1 MLGGNGVWC
10 LCFDSFRPRVVAMH
24 STDPHSGFGFPFLCI
39 SSPFRAPPTL
49 RTVHL
54 SEISLLSLL
63 LLLTVLFHNL
73 VGLECGKL
81 DVLAIARGPTEEI
94 YDLFAGQNCDA

>member
-24 STDPHSGFGFPFLCI
+24 STGPHSGFGFPFLCI
-39 SSPFRAPPTL
+39 SSPFKAPPTL
-49 RTVHL
+49 RNCAPVGDITVVTTPASHCFR
-54 SEISLLSLL
+54 I
-63 LLLTVLFHNL
+63 LLTSNVACF
-73 VGLECGKL
+73 

-94 YDLFAGQNCDA
+94 YDLFAGQNCDV